1 MPHIVLTE
9 EQARIVA
16 HAKNGVEVRD
26 PEGEVVAILK
36 RLSPEET
43 APIDEATSS
52 GQPSRQTADEQEQT
66 TETRRETVTESP
78 RSRNIAVA
86 YEEVVLTEEDAEL
99 LRQMREAS
107 TASAGKP
114 PRPPRR
120 MPDR

>member
-16 HAKNGVEVRD
+16 EAKNGVEVYD
-26 PEGEVVAILK
+26 SEGEVVAFLK
-36 RLSPEET
+36 RLSPDES
-43 APIDEATSS
+43 ARIAEATSS
-52 GQPSRQTADEQEQT
+52 DQTPRATAEGQEQMT
-66 TETRRETVTESP
+66 DSRRETVIESP
-78 RSRNIAVA
+78 QSRNIAVA

-99 LRQMREAS
+99 LRQMREVS
-107 TASAGKP
+107 TASAGTP